1 MGTAK
6 RERQKAGRQAR
17 LQQAQAVEARKK
29 RTRFAAYG
37 IGLVIVIIV
46 ALFALAPDGDDD
58 DVTAT
63 GSDGS
68 STSSTASTTPG
79 ETVATVQVTVPP
91 VGETLTGET
100 PCPEADGSSP
110 RTTTFAAMPPTCID
124 ATKTYTAEVLTT
136 EGPFTLELDP
146 TAAPLTVNSFVV
158 LARYHYYDGVTF
170 HRIIPGFMVQTGD
183 AVGPSPGVG
192 GPGYTIP
199 DELPTGEDPYPE
211 GSLAMA
217 NTGQPDSG
225 GSQWFVTVADGGSQ
239 LTPSYTRFGSVTAGI
254 EVVRQINN
262 FGDAASNGT
271 PTQEVVIESITITE
285 S

>member
-17 LQQAQAVEARKK
+17 LEQAKAAEARKK
-29 RTRFAAYG
+29 RTRFVLYG
-37 IGLVIVIIV
+37 AILVGVIVV
-46 ALFALAPDGDDD
+46 ALFALAPDDD
-58 DVTAT
+58 DVTASGT
-63 GSDGS
+63 TS

-79 ETVATVQVTVPP
+79 ETVATVAITVPP
-91 VGETLTGET
+91 PGETLSGAT
-100 PCPEADGSSP
+100 PCPAADGSSP
-110 RTTTFAAMPPTCID
+110 RTTTFDEAPPTCID

-136 EGPFTLELDP
+136 EGIFTLELDP
-146 TAAPLTVNSFVV
+146 AAAPQTVNNFVV
-158 LARYHYYDGVTF
+158 LARYHFYDGLAF
-170 HRIIPGFMVQTGD
+170 HRIITGFMNQTGD
-183 AVGPSPGVG
+183 AVGPSPGQG

-199 DELPTGEDPYPE
+199 DELPTGDAPYPE

-225 GSQWFVTVADGGSQ
+225 GSQWFVTVENGGAQ
-239 LTPSYTRFGSVTAGI
+239 LAPSYSRFGTVTSGI
-254 EVVRQINN
+254 EVVRQINQYS
-262 FGDAASNGT
+262 DPASGSTGT